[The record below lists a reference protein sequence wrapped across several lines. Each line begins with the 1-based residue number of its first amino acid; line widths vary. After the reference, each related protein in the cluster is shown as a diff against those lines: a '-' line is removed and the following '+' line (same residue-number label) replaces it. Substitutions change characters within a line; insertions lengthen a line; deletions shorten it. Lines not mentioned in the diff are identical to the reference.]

1 MSADFR
7 SAFASKRYK
16 FAEDAI
22 EERCASLA
30 IRHDLAA
37 EEIAL
42 EYERLMTTRYAHR
55 MGTS

>member
-1 MSADFR
+1 MALEFR

-22 EERCASLA
+22 EDRCAGIA
-30 IRHDLAA
+30 IRHDVSP

-42 EYERLMTTRYAHR
+42 EYERLMTTR
-55 MGTS
+55 